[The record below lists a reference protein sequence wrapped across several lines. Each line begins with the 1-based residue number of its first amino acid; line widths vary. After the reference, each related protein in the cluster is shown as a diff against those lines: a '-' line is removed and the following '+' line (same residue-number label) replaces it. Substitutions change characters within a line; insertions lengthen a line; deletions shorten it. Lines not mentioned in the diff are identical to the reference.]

1 MRACVDGIF
10 LVHIL
15 TASAHVRR
23 HHVSMTHIESKLKT
37 YTMSGPSLH
46 IDFEGAKGGGMC
58 ANQRRMGAGGDFVV
72 VAFFIVVICCLLLFC
87 WSVYG
92 NFFLADKSSVI
103 HIPCMHISAYSN

>member
-1 MRACVDGIF
+1 MCVCVSVYTCACMRVLCARERACVRRWDF

-58 ANQRRMGAGGDFVV
+58 ANQRRMGAGGDFFFYCCYLLFVV
-72 VAFFIVVICCLLLFC
+72 VLLEC
-87 WSVYG
+87 VR
-92 NFFLADKSSVI
+92 
-103 HIPCMHISAYSN
+103 